1 MVVKTNGDIAAAARV
16 TAGYLALTLDGNTQQ
31 VTTDASIEA
40 QRIKIFGQKAW
51 DANGSPTANT
61 NAVAA
66 GMANATPYLPESIAA
81 GGSLLIECAPGTK
94 LKLAD
99 LRVRGT
105 ATDGVLVM
113 YW

>member
-1 MVVKTNGDIAAAARV
+1 MVTKINGDVSAAAVVSMGYV
-16 TAGYLALTLDGNTQQ
+16 TLTLDGNTQA
-31 VTTDASIEA
+31 VTTDTSIKA
-40 QRIKIFGQKAW
+40 QRIKVFGQKAW
-51 DANGSPTANT
+51 DANGLPTANT

-66 GMANATPYLPESIAA
+66 GMVNATPYLPESIAA
-81 GGSLLIECAPGTK
+81 GGSVLIECAPGTA
-94 LKLAD
+94 LRLAD